1 VYYLESLTGK
11 DIFRQIMKSYI
22 STFRLQS
29 IEYTD
34 WKNHFINEVNSR
46 FDKESAL
53 NILKKVD
60 WDTWIFTPGY
70 PIVKNDFNNT
80 YSTEAQIRLN
90 DLFNGL
96 TKDDFPQVFKDW
108 LTTVKIV
115 FLNLVATNLNKFS
128 EENYVYF
135 RDTLKLSTDYNM
147 EIKNIWFQIS
157 LNTNHKDILPNIIDF
172 LGKIGR
178 MKYIRPIYKA
188 FASVDKTQAYDV
200 FLKLK

>member
-1 VYYLESLTGK
+1 
-11 DIFRQIMKSYI
+11 MKSYI